1 MRSLATH
8 LQDVDS
14 HDRLPF
20 HPSCPIC
27 RQTRLTGSVGDERLV
42 SLRTQAMLAAG
53 VLAVSAAAPPAAAV
67 AAEQDQQKDGTAPV
81 TQSNGPGA
89 DDTDDTDFDPG
100 GDTTDL
106 PDAAPAMPATPSS
119 PDADGVGATPMEQ
132 SSTADPDDPVVDTD
146 DGSDPARSQAL
157 APSPPA
163 LAPATASTTTVVPPT
178 SEATAPTVVAG
189 ADAAPAATPEPST
202 PTPAVSGSARQDAQ
216 RTGGPRKR
224 TSRTGEGD
232 GSASTATTRA
242 PAAVAPASSAVAAAP
257 TAAAPVGRAARRGD
271 RPHTVFEGESLWVI
285 ASAILGR
292 DATVARVAREVH
304 RLWELNRERIGTGD
318 PDLLLIGTKLVLR

>member
-27 RQTRLTGSVGDERLV
+27 RQTRVTGSVGDERLV
-42 SLRTQAMLAAG
+42 SLRAQAMLAAG
-53 VLAVSAAAPPAAAV
+53 VLAVSAAAPAAAAV
-67 AAEQDQQKDGTAPV
+67 ASEQDQQKDGTAPV
-81 TQSNGPGA
+81 TQSDGPG
-89 DDTDDTDFDPG
+89 DNPDFDPG

-106 PDAAPAMPATPSS
+106 PDAALAMPATASS
-119 PDADGVGATPMEQ
+119 AEADGVGATPMEQ

-146 DGSDPARSQAL
+146 DGSDPAPSQATT
-157 APSPPA
+157 PSPPA

-202 PTPAVSGSARQDAQ
+202 PTPAVSGQARQDAQ

-271 RPHTVFEGESLWVI
+271 RTHTVFEGESLWVI
-285 ASAILGR
+285 ASDILGR
-292 DATVARVAREVH
+292 DATVARVAREAH

-318 PDLLLIGTKLVLR
+318 PDLLLIGTQLVLR